1 MSTPRCGFFISH
13 AFCMG
18 IFFTKGKNMQLV
30 LIKNTDDTATLAYR
44 VARKVYAQTQAS
56 SLVAV
61 EAMCSMIKNIADKT
75 GVKITDIIQD
85 ENIFPKTCVE
95 SVPANS
101 RAFQMCVR
109 VAKRMLQGS
118 LPDMVFGATRF
129 HFACDMPKWAI
140 ARGYIADIDGLLFY
154 L

>member
-1 MSTPRCGFFISH
+1 
-13 AFCMG
+13 
-18 IFFTKGKNMQLV
+18 MQLV
-30 LIKNTDDTATLAYR
+30 LIKNTDSTATLAYR
-44 VARKVYAQTQAS
+44 VARTVYAQTQAS

-75 GVKITDIIQD
+75 GLDIENIIQD
-85 ENIFPKTCVE
+85 KNIFTKTDING
-95 SVPANS
+95 VPANS

-109 VAKRMLQGS
+109 VAKRMLFGG
-118 LPDMVFGATRF
+118 LPDTVFGATRF